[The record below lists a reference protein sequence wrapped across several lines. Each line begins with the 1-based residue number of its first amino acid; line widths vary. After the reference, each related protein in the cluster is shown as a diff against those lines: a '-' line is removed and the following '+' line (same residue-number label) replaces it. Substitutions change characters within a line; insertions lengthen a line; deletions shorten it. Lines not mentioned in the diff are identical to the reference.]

1 MLFADR
7 IDAARK
13 LAERLSHHR
22 AARPLI
28 LAIPRGGVPIGRI
41 IADTLG
47 GDLDVV
53 LVRKLGA
60 PFNPEYAIGAID
72 ETGAFEL
79 SPYVWQSGAD
89 REYLEREKA
98 AQLQVMRERR
108 AQYSKTLAPS
118 DPAGRVVI
126 VVDDGL
132 ATGAT
137 MSAALNLIRGRNP
150 QHLVCAIPV
159 AAADSLEHV
168 KTLADE
174 VVAILVPDDFQAVSQ
189 FYRRFPQV
197 DDDEVASLLSR
208 PGKAESMKTEPG
220 DPR

>member
-1 MLFADR
+1 MHFADR
-7 IDAARK
+7 IDAARQ

-60 PFNPEYAIGAID
+60 PFNPEFAIGAID

-89 REYLEREKA
+89 REFLEREKA
-98 AQLQVMRERR
+98 AQLALMRERR

-118 DPAGRVVI
+118 NPAGRVVI

-137 MSAALNLIRGRNP
+137 MSAALNLIRGKNP
-150 QHLVCAIPV
+150 RHLVCAVPV

-189 FYRRFPQV
+189 FYRSFPQV
-197 DDDEVASLLSR
+197 DDDEVAALIAR
-208 PGKAESMKTEPG
+208 PGSLSDLGNRSKAEP
-220 DPR
+220 

>member
-7 IDAARK
+7 IDAARQ

-28 LAIPRGGVPIGRI
+28 LAIPRGGVPIGRV
-41 IADTLG
+41 IADALG

-60 PFNPEYAIGAID
+60 PFNPEFAIGAID

-89 REYLEREKA
+89 REYLEHEKA
-98 AQLQVMRERR
+98 AQLALMRERR
-108 AQYSKTLAPS
+108 AQYSKTLAPT

-150 QHLVCAIPV
+150 RHLVCAVPV

-168 KTLADE
+168 KALADE

-197 DDDEVASLLSR
+197 DDDEVASLLAK
-208 PGKAESMKTEPG
+208 PGKPDPVKTG
-220 DPR
+220 ID

>member
-7 IDAARK
+7 IDAARQ
-13 LAERLSHHR
+13 LAERLSHHS

-60 PFNPEYAIGAID
+60 PFNPEFAIGAID
-72 ETGAFEL
+72 ETGAFKL
-79 SPYVWQSGAD
+79 SPYARQSGAD

-98 AQLQVMRERR
+98 AQLKVMRERR

-118 DPAGRVVI
+118 DPCLLYTS
-126 VVDDGL
+126 D
-132 ATGAT
+132 
-137 MSAALNLIRGRNP
+137 
-150 QHLVCAIPV
+150 
-159 AAADSLEHV
+159 AADE
-168 KTLADE
+168 
-174 VVAILVPDDFQAVSQ
+174 
-189 FYRRFPQV
+189 
-197 DDDEVASLLSR
+197 
-208 PGKAESMKTEPG
+208 
-220 DPR
+220 

>member
-1 MLFADR
+1 MIFADR

-13 LAERLSHHR
+13 LAERLSHHN
-22 AARPLI
+22 AAQPLI
-28 LAIPRGGVPIGRI
+28 LAIPRGGVPIGRV

-53 LVRKLGA
+53 LVRKLRA
-60 PFNPEYAIGAID
+60 PFNPEFAIGAID

-89 REYLEREKA
+89 REYLEQEKA
-98 AQLQVMRERR
+98 AQLALMRERR

-137 MSAALNLIRGRNP
+137 MSAALNLIRGKNP
-150 QHLVCAIPV
+150 RHLVCAIPV

-174 VVAILVPDDFQAVSQ
+174 VVAVMVPDDFQAVSQ
-189 FYRRFPQV
+189 FYRSFPQV
-197 DDDEVASLLSR
+197 DDDEVAALIASPIGLLR
-208 PGKAESMKTEPG
+208 K
-220 DPR
+220 

>member
-7 IDAARK
+7 IDAARQ
-13 LAERLSHHR
+13 LAGRLSHHS

-28 LAIPRGGVPIGRI
+28 LAIPRGGVPIGRV

-60 PFNPEYAIGAID
+60 PFNPEFAIGAID

-89 REYLEREKA
+89 REYLEQEKA
-98 AQLQVMRERR
+98 AQLALMRERR
-108 AQYSKTLAPS
+108 AQYSKTLAPT

-137 MSAALNLIRGRNP
+137 MSAALNLVRGRKP
-150 QHLVCAIPV
+150 RHLVCAIPV

-168 KTLADE
+168 TTLADE

-197 DDDEVASLLSR
+197 DDDEVAALLAG
-208 PGKAESMKTEPG
+208 PGKSEPMKTGP
-220 DPR
+220 D

>member
-1 MLFADR
+1 MFFADR

-13 LAERLSHHR
+13 LAEQLMHHR
-22 AARPLI
+22 GARPLI

-60 PFNPEYAIGAID
+60 PFNPEFAIGAID

-79 SPYVWQSGAD
+79 SPYARQCGAD
-89 REYLEREKA
+89 QEYLEREKA
-98 AQLQVMRERR
+98 AQLALMRDRR
-108 AQYSKTLAPS
+108 AQYSKALTPT
-118 DPAGRVVI
+118 DPAGRIVI

-137 MSAALNLIRGRNP
+137 MSAALKLIRGRDP
-150 QHLVCAIPV
+150 RHLVCAVPV
-159 AAADSLEHV
+159 AAEDALQHV

-174 VVAILVPDDFQAVSQ
+174 VVAILVPDEFHAVSQ

-197 DDDEVASLLSR
+197 GDDEVASLLAGLR
-208 PGKAESMKTEPG
+208 KGA
-220 DPR
+220 

>member
-1 MLFADR
+1 VYFADR
-7 IDAARK
+7 IDAAKK
-13 LAERLSHHR
+13 LAGRLSHHS

-28 LAIPRGGVPIGRI
+28 LAIPRGGVPIGRVL
-41 IADTLG
+41 ADTLG

-60 PFNPEYAIGAID
+60 PFNPEFAIGAID

-79 SPYVWQSGAD
+79 SPYARQSGAD
-89 REYLEREKA
+89 QEYLEREKA
-98 AQLQVMRERR
+98 AQLALMRERR
-108 AQYSKTLAPS
+108 AQYSRTLAPA
-118 DPAGRVVI
+118 DPAGRLVI

-137 MSAALNLIRGRNP
+137 MRAALNLIRGRNP
-150 QHLVCAIPV
+150 RHLVCAVPV

-189 FYRRFPQV
+189 FYRSFPQV
-197 DDDEVASLLSR
+197 DDHEVASLLAR
-208 PGKAESMKTEPG
+208 PGNPDPTKT
-220 DPR
+220 

>member
-1 MLFADR
+1 MHFADR
-7 IDAARK
+7 IDAARQ

-60 PFNPEYAIGAID
+60 PFNPEFAIGAID

-79 SPYVWQSGAD
+79 SPHVWQSGAD
-89 REYLEREKA
+89 REFLEREKA
-98 AQLQVMRERR
+98 AQLALMRERR

-137 MSAALNLIRGRNP
+137 MGAALKLIRGKNP
-150 QHLVCAIPV
+150 RHLVCAVPV

-174 VVAILVPDDFQAVSQ
+174 VVALLVPDDFQAVSQ

-197 DDDEVASLLSR
+197 GDDEVAALIAG
-208 PGKAESMKTEPG
+208 PGCVPNLVSKN
-220 DPR
+220 